1 MKITKKIISEK
12 VLGYLQHQITLDEIV
27 NWSEGILM
35 NNNFEDDKAH
45 TVRNILARIGSA
57 DVKAFGLTWEDC
69 EKIMNQLGFSLMVFA
84 KEGN

>member
-12 VLGYLQHQITLDEIV
+12 VLEYLQHQISLDEIV

-35 NNNFEDDKAH
+35 NNNFEDDKLH
-45 TVRNILARIGSA
+45 TVRNILARVGSA

-84 KEGN
+84 KADN

>member
-12 VLGYLQHQITLDEIV
+12 VLEYLQHQITLDEIV

>member
-84 KEGN
+84 KEDN

>member
-12 VLGYLQHQITLDEIV
+12 VLEYLQHQITLDEIV

-57 DVKAFGLTWEDC
+57 DVKTFGLTWEDC

>member
-12 VLGYLQHQITLDEIV
+12 VLEYLQHQITLDEIV

-84 KEGN
+84 KEDN